1 MSTHFLEA
9 LEASAKLPA
18 IVSPLSVAGQLR
30 LRLPDVE
37 AALALGFTHRQIQEQ
52 LNRDGINITTAYYH
66 RLIPKLRSEARA
78 GEVDSKDQAPAVQL
92 AQEGFGKTHGSLAQ
106 QAIHDRTATAAQAN
120 TKNDDL
126 SITIAAPAVV
136 KPRTIS
142 NGKSDGPKFP
152 WDPKGAEKFDP
163 DKL

>member
-1 MSTHFLEA
+1 MNTHFLEA
-9 LEASAKLPA
+9 LEANTKLPA
-18 IVSPLSVAGQLR
+18 IASPLSVAAQLR
-30 LRLPDVE
+30 LRLPDIEV
-37 AALALGFTHRQIQEQ
+37 ALALGFTHRQILEQ

-66 RLIPKLRSEARA
+66 RLIPKLRSEIRA
-78 GEVDSKDQAPAVQL
+78 GEVDSKDQAPAAQL
-92 AQEGFGKTHGSLAQ
+92 AQKGFETTHGPLAQ
-106 QAIHDRTATAAQAN
+106 QAIHDQTTTAAQAN
-120 TKNDDL
+120 TKSDDF

-142 NGKSDGPKFP
+142 SGKSDGPKFP